1 MEDKDLF
8 SLIEKALDAE
18 EGSVNLE
25 TTSADIEGWDS
36 LGHLSILTALSEAL
50 GEGAEEDPRLA
61 SADSVREI
69 LEIIK

>member
-8 SLIEKALDAE
+8 SLIEKALDADA
-18 EGSVNLE
+18 GSVNLE

-36 LGHLSILTALSEAL
+36 LGHLSILTALSEVL

-61 SADSVREI
+61 SADSVKEI

>member
-50 GEGAEEDPRLA
+50 GEGAEEDPSLA
-61 SADSVREI
+61 SADIVREI